1 MSFFK
6 NIFGENTSKE
16 SQNENVEAKFFTLN
30 AMEQFDEID
39 EISHTKPVVLFKH
52 STRCIISRTVLKQF
66 DTEFQFTEDKIAWY
80 LLDLL
85 NYRDL
90 SNEIAN
96 RYNVVH
102 QSPQIV
108 VIRNGKAV
116 FNESHDSISVEDLK
130 QFT

>member
-6 NIFGENTSKE
+6 NIFGENKSE
-16 SQNENVEAKFFTLN
+16 ENENENVEAKFFTLN
-30 AMEQFDEID
+30 AKEQFDEID
-39 EISHTKPVVLFKH
+39 EISHSKPVVLFKH

-66 DTEFQFTEDKIAWY
+66 DVEFNFTEDKMDWF

-85 NYRDL
+85 NFRDL
-90 SNEIAN
+90 SNEIAD
-96 RYNVVH
+96 RYNVTH

-108 VIRNGKAV
+108 VIRNGKAI
-116 FNESHDSISVEDLK
+116 FNESHDSISVADLK